1 MGRKRTG
8 RRSRTANRTV
18 RRGSKTARRG
28 RTRTARRGRARTARR
43 GRTRTARK
51 EREEVEESPRMERR
65 GKKTR
70 RSGKK
75 KMNAYMQALQKAR
88 KSDAESFE
96 YKGKKYVRK
105 YAKTGMAIYKAA

>member
-8 RRSRTANRTV
+8 RRSRVASRGA
-18 RRGSKTARRG
+18 RRGS
-28 RTRTARRGRARTARR
+28 RTARRGRARTARQERKGRARTGRRTERRTERR
-43 GRTRTARK
+43 GR
-51 EREEVEESPRMERR
+51 S

>member
-8 RRSRTANRTV
+8 RRSRTANRTA
-18 RRGSKTARRG
+18 RRGSN
-28 RTRTARRGRARTARR
+28 TARRGRARTARR
-43 GRTRTARK
+43 GRARTGRK
-51 EREEVEESPRMERR
+51 EREEIEESPRKERR

-96 YKGKKYVRK
+96 YNGKKYVRK